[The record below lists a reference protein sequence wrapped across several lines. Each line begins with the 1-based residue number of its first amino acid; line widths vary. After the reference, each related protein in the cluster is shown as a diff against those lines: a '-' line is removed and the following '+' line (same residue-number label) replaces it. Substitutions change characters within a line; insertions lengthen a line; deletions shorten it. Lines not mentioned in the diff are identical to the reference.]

1 MVANATA
8 LKERYI
14 MTFHN
19 KECEE
24 VALNTFS
31 ALEEANHKWLPI
43 VKVMIAEFSEEEA
56 QDL

>member
-1 MVANATA
+1 
-8 LKERYI
+8 